1 MHEMSIY
8 SKLLKLLRKIAPTM
22 EDRRKDFFARAR
34 TSDKIDKEGR
44 KGRMVE
50 EVDDPDYRHG
60 DFRDEI
66 MDVERMNKIRDE

>member
-1 MHEMSIY
+1 
-8 SKLLKLLRKIAPTM
+8 M

-34 TSDKIDKEGR
+34 TSDKVDKEGR
-44 KGRMVE
+44 KVLMVE

-66 MDVERMNKIRDE
+66 MDVERMNKIRDEWAERKIYTRAAK